1 MVSLAGTIAYK
12 IIQYNCIFKKSFN
25 SV

>member
-12 IIQYNCIFKKSFN
+12 IIQYNCIFKKSFD
-25 SV
+25 